1 MIFRKI
7 VNPLAPINAAASS
20 SSFPCEFKIGMIS
33 LDTNGKVTKMVAKM
47 TPGIANAIRIFVP
60 KKVLIARIAGY
71 VHPSLPNVIK
81 NARPTITGEME
92 NGISI
97 KVAKT
102 CFPLKL
108 NLVNKNAA
116 MIPKNV
122 LIDTATSVAR
132 IVTNK
137 ALLTYSVDMELT

>member
-1 MIFRKI
+1 
-7 VNPLAPINAAASS
+7 
-20 SSFPCEFKIGMIS
+20 
-33 LDTNGKVTKMVAKM
+33 MVAKM

-122 LIDTATSVAR
+122 LIDTQQ
-132 IVTNK
+132 
-137 ALLTYSVDMELT
+137 ALPESLQIKRFLHTPLIWNLHKI

>member
-1 MIFRKI
+1 MS
-7 VNPLAPINAAASS
+7 AAASS

-33 LDTNGKVTKMVAKM
+33 LDTNGKVTKIVARI

-60 KKVLIARIAGY
+60 KNELIARIAGY

-81 NARPTITGEME
+81 NASPTMTGEME

-97 KVAKT
+97 QVAKT

-108 NLVNKNAA
+108 NFVNKNAA
-116 MIPKNV
+116 IIPKNV
-122 LIDTATSVAR
+122 LIATATSVAR

-137 ALLTYSVDMELT
+137 ALFT

>member
-1 MIFRKI
+1 MS
-7 VNPLAPINAAASS
+7 AAASS

-33 LDTNGKVTKMVAKM
+33 LDTNGKVTKIVARI

-60 KKVLIARIAGY
+60 KNELIARIAGY

-81 NARPTITGEME
+81 NASPTMTGEME

-108 NLVNKNAA
+108 NFVNKNAA
-116 MIPKNV
+116 IIPKNV
-122 LIDTATSVAR
+122 LIATATSVAR

-137 ALLTYSVDMELT
+137 ALFT

>member
-1 MIFRKI
+1 MS
-7 VNPLAPINAAASS
+7 AAASS

-33 LDTNGKVTKMVAKM
+33 LDTNGKVTKIVAKI
-47 TPGIANAIRIFVP
+47 TPGIANAIRMFVP
-60 KKVLIARIAGY
+60 KKELIARIAEY

-81 NARPTITGEME
+81 NASPTMTGEME

-97 KVAKT
+97 NVANT

-108 NLVNKNAA
+108 NFVNKNAA

-122 LIDTATSVAR
+122 LTITAINVAK
-132 IVTNK
+132 IVTNR
-137 ALLTYSVDMELT
+137 ALFT

>member
-1 MIFRKI
+1 
-7 VNPLAPINAAASS
+7 
-20 SSFPCEFKIGMIS
+20 
-33 LDTNGKVTKMVAKM
+33 MVAKM

-137 ALLTYSVDMELT
+137 ALLTYSVDMEFLRFPQYTDQGLEIPSLFLIHEYSNRLYQVLYM

>member
-1 MIFRKI
+1 MS
-7 VNPLAPINAAASS
+7 AAASS

-33 LDTNGKVTKMVAKM
+33 LDTNGKVTKIVARI

-60 KKVLIARIAGY
+60 KNELIARIAGY

-81 NARPTITGEME
+81 NASPTMTGEME
-92 NGISI
+92 KGISI

-108 NLVNKNAA
+108 NFVNKNAA
-116 MIPKNV
+116 IIPKIV
-122 LIDTATSVAR
+122 LIATATSVAR

-137 ALLTYSVDMELT
+137 ALFT

>member
-1 MIFRKI
+1 MS
-7 VNPLAPINAAASS
+7 AAASS

-33 LDTNGKVTKMVAKM
+33 LDTNGKVTKIVARI

-60 KKVLIARIAGY
+60 KNELIARIAGY

-81 NARPTITGEME
+81 NASPTMTGEME

-108 NLVNKNAA
+108 NFVNKNAA
-116 MIPKNV
+116 IIPKM
-122 LIDTATSVAR
+122 
-132 IVTNK
+132 
-137 ALLTYSVDMELT
+137 Y

>member
-1 MIFRKI
+1 MR
-7 VNPLAPINAAASS
+7 SGY
-20 SSFPCEFKIGMIS
+20 SFQ
-33 LDTNGKVTKMVAKM
+33 
-47 TPGIANAIRIFVP
+47 

-71 VHPSLPNVIK
+71 IHPSLPNVIK

-116 MIPKNV
+116 MIRKMI
-122 LIDTATSVAR
+122 L
-132 IVTNK
+132 IVTAIK
-137 ALLTYSVDMELT
+137 TLPESLQIKHFLLLVDMELT

>member
-1 MIFRKI
+1 MS
-7 VNPLAPINAAASS
+7 AAASS

-33 LDTNGKVTKMVAKM
+33 LDTNGKVTKIVAKI
-47 TPGIANAIRIFVP
+47 TPGIANAIRMFVP
-60 KKVLIARIAGY
+60 KKELIARIAEY

-81 NARPTITGEME
+81 NASPTMTGEIE

-97 KVAKT
+97 NVANT

-108 NLVNKNAA
+108 NFVNKNAA

-122 LIDTATSVAR
+122 LTITAINVAK
-132 IVTNK
+132 IVTNR
-137 ALLTYSVDMELT
+137 ALFT

>member
-1 MIFRKI
+1 
-7 VNPLAPINAAASS
+7 
-20 SSFPCEFKIGMIS
+20 
-33 LDTNGKVTKMVAKM
+33 
-47 TPGIANAIRIFVP
+47 
-60 KKVLIARIAGY
+60 
-71 VHPSLPNVIK
+71 
-81 NARPTITGEME
+81 ME

-122 LIDTATSVAR
+122 LIVTATSVAR